1 MVVCVPRRGPLHPAF
16 AELTPEQRQAMVA
29 PAVAGRKQAALARAA
44 RNPEVRGRAL
54 DVVRSAI
61 EQGILTPADVI
72 GGGQA

>member
-1 MVVCVPRRGPLHPAF
+1 
-16 AELTPEQRQAMVA
+16 MVA